1 MDIDAEDSGVLS
13 LIGYNAQLNGPTDS
27 ERRRII
33 DGLFTGR
40 ISIPKSLPT
49 AYVAGW
55 RQEISLIRL
64 RKIALSIA
72 SFTRQQKRK
81 RNGSLQ
87 AVQKWESDLDYLKS
101 RYYKPFASQFNWPS
115 T

>member
-40 ISIPKSLPT
+40 
-49 AYVAGW
+49 
-55 RQEISLIRL
+55 
-64 RKIALSIA
+64 
-72 SFTRQQKRK
+72 
-81 RNGSLQ
+81 
-87 AVQKWESDLDYLKS
+87 
-101 RYYKPFASQFNWPS
+101 
-115 T
+115 